1 MITLSVFQQHLAS
14 TELLPSVS
22 VSVSGQSTDDQEQH
36 LRKWVALMP
45 SQTEA
50 QQAEQLEKVLVELG
64 VADVDDQQRC
74 KLIRIVLDAADRL
87 IAALRQHYIYETGAL
102 SDAQLGHV
110 AQVKSIYYIIIL
122 AYNAVLRRET
132 SLLEKQRLPASS
144 GWQRHFTG
152 EKSSPVTFAI
162 AIYQTLFMY
171 QKLLTEEALC
181 YQKPPS
187 YIWAAINRLYYLAYQ
202 HHATTLDLSIPV
214 VTNRA
219 DTIHRLY
226 CQICLHSL
234 LNVRGMRRA
243 NMLLVQR
250 LLPEWAESIVATIE
264 PQTETRVF
272 VNLHSDNPPT
282 YLTAHSDINPYE
294 NRYDCLFIELAPM
307 IATLKLRQQTLV
319 NEGSEGV
326 EYGLLNKMLMMLTY
340 RYIQPQLT
348 VPTKYSAKQNATI
361 VTGFNDIHYHASHA
375 QGIISLIGTKE
386 LPDEQRPRY
395 DTVPKTQMMSN
406 LLTVET
412 FDSKDAL
419 SHFRTLRLM
428 INSEDFL
435 VVTEDKVVMPSA
447 AKIMKTKK
455 AGNEASSTIAVTGNN
470 PVDTDIS
477 PNSTTPPPLQIMSL
491 FLLCR
496 SETATAVDW
505 SMGVVR
511 WLNFDTQNPE
521 VEWQVLG
528 HKLVTCGVRLED
540 RDSRS
545 QHFVP
550 AFMIAG
556 DDQLQTTCSLIVP
569 TAYFQPS
576 DRVIMR
582 LNNKQKSLRLLH
594 PLLVTDEFSQYE
606 VVQL

>member
-1 MITLSVFQQHLAS
+1 MITLSAFQQHLAA
-14 TELLPSVS
+14 TESLPS
-22 VSVSGQSTDDQEQH
+22 GFDQSTVGQKQH
-36 LRKWVALMP
+36 LRKWVALMS

-50 QQAEQLEKVLVELG
+50 QQMEQLEKVLMELG

-87 IAALRQHYIYETGAL
+87 IAALRQYYVYESGAL
-102 SDAQLGHV
+102 SDAQLGYV
-110 AQVKSIYYIIIL
+110 AQVKSIYYLIIL
-122 AYNAVLRRET
+122 AYNGVIRRET
-132 SLLEKQRLPASS
+132 SLLEKQKLPANN

-152 EKSSPVTFAI
+152 EKSSPVTLAI
-162 AIYQTLFMY
+162 AIYQTLLMY
-171 QKLLTEEALC
+171 QKLLIEEALC

-202 HHATTLDLSIPV
+202 RHAATLDLSVYV

-234 LNVRGMRRA
+234 LNVRGMRRP

-294 NRYDCLFIELAPM
+294 NQYDCLFIELAPM
-307 IATLKLRQQTLV
+307 IATLKSRRQILMD
-319 NEGSEGV
+319 EGRESV
-326 EYGLLNKMLMMLTY
+326 ECCLLNKMVMTLTY

-361 VTGFNDIHYHASHA
+361 VTGFNNIHYHASYT
-375 QGIISLIGTKE
+375 QGVISLIGTKE
-386 LPDEQRPRY
+386 LPDEQRPHY
-395 DTVPKTQMMSN
+395 DTVPKKQMTSN

-419 SHFRTLRLM
+419 SHFRTLRLI
-428 INSEDFL
+428 INPEDIS
-435 VVTEDKVVMPSA
+435 VVTEDDVMTPSA
-447 AKIMKTKK
+447 AKITNISK
-455 AGNEASSTIAVTGNN
+455 ADSGVISSTLAVTDHNS
-470 PVDTDIS
+470 VDADIS
-477 PNSTTPPPLQIMSL
+477 PNVTTPPPLQIMSL

-496 SETATAVDW
+496 SETTTAVDW
-505 SMGVVR
+505 SIGVVR
-511 WLNFDTQNPE
+511 WLNFDTQNP
-521 VEWQVLG
+521 
-528 HKLVTCGVRLED
+528 
-540 RDSRS
+540 
-545 QHFVP
+545 
-550 AFMIAG
+550 
-556 DDQLQTTCSLIVP
+556 
-569 TAYFQPS
+569 
-576 DRVIMR
+576 
-582 LNNKQKSLRLLH
+582 
-594 PLLVTDEFSQYE
+594 
-606 VVQL
+606 

>member
-1 MITLSVFQQHLAS
+1 MITLSVFQQQLAS
-14 TELLPSVS
+14 IAALPAA
-22 VSVSGQSTDDQEQH
+22 SGKSTDGQEQH
-36 LRKWVALMP
+36 LRNWVALMP

-50 QQAEQLEKVLVELG
+50 QQTEQLEKVLMELR
-64 VADVDDQQRC
+64 VADVDDQQRFT
-74 KLIRIVLDAADRL
+74 LITIVLEAADRL
-87 IAALRQHYIYETGAL
+87 IAALRQYYIYEAGAL
-102 SDAQLGHV
+102 SDAQLAHV
-110 AQVKSIYYIIIL
+110 AQVKSLYYLI
-122 AYNAVLRRET
+122 VLTYDGVIRREIA
-132 SLLEKQRLPASS
+132 LLDQQKTPASS

-152 EKSSPVTFAI
+152 EKSSPVRLAI
-162 AIYQTLFMY
+162 AIYQTLLMY
-171 QKLLTEEALC
+171 QKLLIEDALC

-187 YIWAAINRLYYLAYQ
+187 YVWAAINRLYYLAHQ
-202 HHATTLDLSIPV
+202 RHAATLDLSGHV

-234 LNVRGMRRA
+234 LNVRGMRRP

-250 LLPEWAESIVATIE
+250 LLPEWAEPIVATIE

-272 VNLHSDNPPT
+272 VNLHSDSPPT

-294 NRYDCLFIELAPM
+294 NQYDCLFIELAPVV
-307 IATLKLRQQTLV
+307 TYLKARRQALM

-326 EYGLLNKMLMMLTY
+326 ECCLLDRMAMALTY

-348 VPTKYSAKQNATI
+348 VPTKYSPKQNATM

-375 QGIISLIGTKE
+375 QGLISLIGTKE
-386 LPDEQRPRY
+386 LPDAQRPRY
-395 DTVPKTQMMSN
+395 DTVPKKQTTN
-406 LLTVET
+406 GLLSVET

-419 SHFRTLRLM
+419 SHFRTLRLI
-428 INSEDFL
+428 INPEDISA
-435 VVTEDKVVMPSA
+435 VTEDKVVTPSTA
-447 AKIMKTKK
+447 TITTMSKV
-455 AGNEASSTIAVTGNN
+455 GSEASSMVAVMDSNTTNADIHPG
-470 PVDTDIS
+470 DTA
-477 PNSTTPPPLQIMSL
+477 PPPLQMMSL

-496 SETATAVDW
+496 SETKTAADW

-511 WLNFDTQNPE
+511 WLNLDTRNPE

-528 HKLVTCGVRLED
+528 HKLISCGLRLED
-540 RDSRS
+540 RGSRS

-556 DDQLQTTCSLIVP
+556 DEQLQTTCSLVVP
-569 TAYFQPS
+569 TSHFQTS

-582 LNNKQKSLRLLH
+582 LNNKQKSLRLLN

>member
-1 MITLSVFQQHLAS
+1 MITLSVFQQQLAS
-14 TELLPSVS
+14 IAALPAA
-22 VSVSGQSTDDQEQH
+22 SGKSTDGQEQH
-36 LRKWVALMP
+36 LRNWVALMP

-50 QQAEQLEKVLVELG
+50 QQTEQLEKVLMELR
-64 VADVDDQQRC
+64 VADVDDQQRFT
-74 KLIRIVLDAADRL
+74 LITIVLEAADRL
-87 IAALRQHYIYETGAL
+87 IAALRQYYIYEAGAL
-102 SDAQLGHV
+102 SDAQLAHV
-110 AQVKSIYYIIIL
+110 AQVKSLYYLI
-122 AYNAVLRRET
+122 VLTYDGVIRREIA
-132 SLLEKQRLPASS
+132 LLDQQKPPASS

-152 EKSSPVTFAI
+152 EKSSPVRLAI
-162 AIYQTLFMY
+162 AIYQTLLMY
-171 QKLLTEEALC
+171 QKLLIEDALC
-181 YQKPPS
+181 YQKAPS
-187 YIWAAINRLYYLAYQ
+187 YVWAAINRLYYLAHQ
-202 HHATTLDLSIPV
+202 RHAATLDLSGHV

-234 LNVRGMRRA
+234 LNVRGMRRP

-250 LLPEWAESIVATIE
+250 LLPEWAEPIVATIE

-272 VNLHSDNPPT
+272 VNLHSDSPPT

-294 NRYDCLFIELAPM
+294 NQYDCLFIELAPVV
-307 IATLKLRQQTLV
+307 AYLKARRQALM

-326 EYGLLNKMLMMLTY
+326 ECCLLDRMAMALTY

-348 VPTKYSAKQNATI
+348 VPTKYSPKQNATM

-375 QGIISLIGTKE
+375 QGLISLIGTKE
-386 LPDEQRPRY
+386 LPDAQRPRY
-395 DTVPKTQMMSN
+395 DTVPKKQTTN
-406 LLTVET
+406 GLLSVET

-419 SHFRTLRLM
+419 SHFRTLRLI
-428 INSEDFL
+428 INPEDISA
-435 VVTEDKVVMPSA
+435 VTEDKVVTPSTA
-447 AKIMKTKK
+447 TITTMSKV
-455 AGNEASSTIAVTGNN
+455 GSQASSMVAVMDSNTTNADIHPG
-470 PVDTDIS
+470 DTA
-477 PNSTTPPPLQIMSL
+477 PPPLQMMSL

-496 SETATAVDW
+496 SETKTAADW

-511 WLNFDTQNPE
+511 WLNLNTRNPE

-528 HKLVTCGVRLED
+528 HKLISCGLRLED

-556 DDQLQTTCSLIVP
+556 DEQLQTTCSLVVP
-569 TAYFQPS
+569 TSHFQTS

-582 LNNKQKSLRLLH
+582 LNNKQKSLRLLN

>member
-1 MITLSVFQQHLAS
+1 MITLSVFQQQLAS
-14 TELLPSVS
+14 IAALPAAY
-22 VSVSGQSTDDQEQH
+22 GKSTDGQEQH
-36 LRKWVALMP
+36 LRNWVALMP

-50 QQAEQLEKVLVELG
+50 QQTEQLEKVLMELR
-64 VADVDDQQRC
+64 VADVDDQQRFT
-74 KLIRIVLDAADRL
+74 LITIVLEAADRL
-87 IAALRQHYIYETGAL
+87 IAALRQYYIYEAGAL
-102 SDAQLGHV
+102 SDAQLAHV
-110 AQVKSIYYIIIL
+110 AQVKSLYYLI
-122 AYNAVLRRET
+122 VLTYDGVIRREIA
-132 SLLEKQRLPASS
+132 LLDQQKPPASS

-152 EKSSPVTFAI
+152 EKSSPVRLAI
-162 AIYQTLFMY
+162 AIYQTLLMY
-171 QKLLTEEALC
+171 QKLLIEDALC

-187 YIWAAINRLYYLAYQ
+187 YVWAAINRLYYLAHQ
-202 HHATTLDLSIPV
+202 RHAATLDLSSHV

-234 LNVRGMRRA
+234 LNVRGMRRP

-250 LLPEWAESIVATIE
+250 SLPEWAEPIVATIE

-272 VNLHSDNPPT
+272 VNLHSDSPPT

-294 NRYDCLFIELAPM
+294 NQYDCLFIELAPVV
-307 IATLKLRQQTLV
+307 AYLKARRQALM

-326 EYGLLNKMLMMLTY
+326 ECCLLDRMAMALTY

-348 VPTKYSAKQNATI
+348 VPTKYSPKQNATM

-375 QGIISLIGTKE
+375 QGLISLIGTKE
-386 LPDEQRPRY
+386 LPDAQRPRY
-395 DTVPKTQMMSN
+395 DTVPKKQTTN
-406 LLTVET
+406 GLLSVET

-419 SHFRTLRLM
+419 SHFRTLRLI
-428 INSEDFL
+428 INPEDISA
-435 VVTEDKVVMPSA
+435 VTEDKVVTPSTA
-447 AKIMKTKK
+447 TITTMSKV
-455 AGNEASSTIAVTGNN
+455 GSEASSMVAVMDSNTTNADIHPG
-470 PVDTDIS
+470 DTA
-477 PNSTTPPPLQIMSL
+477 PPPLQMMSL

-496 SETATAVDW
+496 SETKTAADW

-511 WLNFDTQNPE
+511 WLNLDTRNPE

-528 HKLVTCGVRLED
+528 HKLISCGLRLED
-540 RDSRS
+540 RGSRS

-556 DDQLQTTCSLIVP
+556 DEQLQTTCSLVVP
-569 TAYFQPS
+569 TSHFQTS

-582 LNNKQKSLRLLH
+582 LNNKQKSLRLLN

>member
-1 MITLSVFQQHLAS
+1 MITLSVFQQQLAS
-14 TELLPSVS
+14 IAALPAAY
-22 VSVSGQSTDDQEQH
+22 GKSTDGQEQH
-36 LRKWVALMP
+36 LRNWVALMP

-50 QQAEQLEKVLVELG
+50 QQTEQLEKVLMELR
-64 VADVDDQQRC
+64 VADVDDQQRFT
-74 KLIRIVLDAADRL
+74 LITIVLEAADRL
-87 IAALRQHYIYETGAL
+87 IAALRQYYIYEAGAL
-102 SDAQLGHV
+102 SDAQLAHV
-110 AQVKSIYYIIIL
+110 AQVKSLYYLI
-122 AYNAVLRRET
+122 VLTYDGVIRREIA
-132 SLLEKQRLPASS
+132 LLDQQKPPASS

-152 EKSSPVTFAI
+152 EKSSPVRLAI
-162 AIYQTLFMY
+162 AIYQTLLMY
-171 QKLLTEEALC
+171 QKLLIEDALC

-187 YIWAAINRLYYLAYQ
+187 YVWAAINRLYYLAHQ
-202 HHATTLDLSIPV
+202 RHAATLDLSSHV

-234 LNVRGMRRA
+234 LNVRGMRRP

-250 LLPEWAESIVATIE
+250 SLPEWAEPIVATIE

-272 VNLHSDNPPT
+272 VNLHSDSPPT

-294 NRYDCLFIELAPM
+294 NQYDCLFIELAPVV
-307 IATLKLRQQTLV
+307 TYLKARRQALM
-319 NEGSEGV
+319 NEGSAGV
-326 EYGLLNKMLMMLTY
+326 ECCLLDRMAMALTY

-348 VPTKYSAKQNATI
+348 VPTKYSPKQNATM

-375 QGIISLIGTKE
+375 QGLISLIGTKE
-386 LPDEQRPRY
+386 LPDAQRPRY
-395 DTVPKTQMMSN
+395 DTVPKKQTTN
-406 LLTVET
+406 GLLSVET

-419 SHFRTLRLM
+419 SHFRTLRLI
-428 INSEDFL
+428 INPEDISA
-435 VVTEDKVVMPSA
+435 VTEDKVVTPSTA
-447 AKIMKTKK
+447 TITTMSKV
-455 AGNEASSTIAVTGNN
+455 GSEASSMVAVMDSNTTNA
-470 PVDTDIS
+470 DIHPS
-477 PNSTTPPPLQIMSL
+477 NTAPPPLQMMSL

-496 SETATAVDW
+496 SETKTAADW

-511 WLNFDTQNPE
+511 WLNLDTRNPE

-528 HKLVTCGVRLED
+528 HKLISCGLRLED
-540 RDSRS
+540 RGSRS

-556 DDQLQTTCSLIVP
+556 DDQLQTTCSLVVP
-569 TAYFQPS
+569 ISHFQTS

-582 LNNKQKSLRLLH
+582 LNNKQKSLRLLN